1 MPKTRR
7 RAGDRT
13 AGADWQRGCLIDRA
27 EVPGFYKFCAKGR
40 APLVKWS
47 ISVIG
52 FCTAEGRTSVTGMIL
67 EQYRVSVRREGRPIP
82 CFCAWRE
89 RGRGGQGDRRDSK
102 KESCVLMMK
111 HVMNKPN
118 KLLSLA
124 LALGMTAALL
134 AGCGQQS
141 AQSTQSNSAGSASA
155 VSGSQSSAQNAE
167 KVRVGLA
174 WLADFENGEVDE
186 DTQAYIDAVTRAG
199 GEPVLLEQ
207 ATDLDSAK
215 AALDTVDALIL
226 TGGEDVDPSYY
237 NEEPDPMLE
246 EPNPARDTSDYWMM
260 TAALDEDFPTLATCR
275 GMQVMNV
282 VCGGT
287 LYQDLPTQFDS
298 DIQHRDPELV
308 DFTYHDV
315 TIEDGSLLAQIMGAG
330 KLNVNSWHH
339 QGIKT
344 VGEGL
349 TVTAHSDDGLVEALE
364 MQDKTFMLGVQFHP
378 EWRVVEGDDSF
389 LPFFTALMD
398 AAEN

>member
-1 MPKTRR
+1 
-7 RAGDRT
+7 
-13 AGADWQRGCLIDRA
+13 
-27 EVPGFYKFCAKGR
+27 
-40 APLVKWS
+40 
-47 ISVIG
+47 
-52 FCTAEGRTSVTGMIL
+52 
-67 EQYRVSVRREGRPIP
+67 
-82 CFCAWRE
+82 
-89 RGRGGQGDRRDSK
+89 
-102 KESCVLMMK
+102 MK

-124 LALGMTAALL
+124 LALGMSAALL

-141 AQSTQSNSAGSASA
+141 AQSDSTSASSA
-155 VSGSQSSAQNAE
+155 VSGSQSAQDGE

-174 WLADFENGEVDE
+174 WLADFENGQVDE
-186 DTQAYIDAVTRAG
+186 DTQAYIDAVTQAG

-226 TGGEDVDPSYY
+226 TGGEDIDPSYY
-237 NEEPDPMLE
+237 NEAPDPMLE

-298 DIQHRDPELV
+298 DVQHRDPELV
-308 DFTYHDV
+308 EFTYHDV

-330 KLNVNSWHH
+330 QAERELLAPP
-339 QGIKT
+339 G
-344 VGEGL
+344 GEDRGGGPHRHRPL
-349 TVTAHSDDGLVEALE
+349 
-364 MQDKTFMLGVQFHP
+364 
-378 EWRVVEGDDSF
+378 
-389 LPFFTALMD
+389 
-398 AAEN
+398 

>member
-1 MPKTRR
+1 M
-7 RAGDRT
+7 
-13 AGADWQRGCLIDRA
+13 
-27 EVPGFYKFCAKGR
+27 
-40 APLVKWS
+40 
-47 ISVIG
+47 
-52 FCTAEGRTSVTGMIL
+52 
-67 EQYRVSVRREGRPIP
+67 
-82 CFCAWRE
+82 
-89 RGRGGQGDRRDSK
+89 
-102 KESCVLMMK
+102 
-111 HVMNKPN
+111 
-118 KLLSLA
+118 
-124 LALGMTAALL
+124 
-134 AGCGQQS
+134 
-141 AQSTQSNSAGSASA
+141 
-155 VSGSQSSAQNAE
+155 
-167 KVRVGLA
+167 
-174 WLADFENGEVDE
+174 DE
-186 DTQAYIDAVTRAG
+186 DTQAYIDAVTQAG

-226 TGGEDVDPSYY
+226 TGGEDIDPSYY
-237 NEEPDPMLE
+237 NEAPDPMLE

-298 DIQHRDPELV
+298 DVQHRDPELV

-339 QGIKT
+339 QGVKT

-349 TVTAHSDDGLVEALE
+349 TVTARSDDGLVEALE

-398 AAEN
+398 AAK

>member
-1 MPKTRR
+1 
-7 RAGDRT
+7 
-13 AGADWQRGCLIDRA
+13 
-27 EVPGFYKFCAKGR
+27 
-40 APLVKWS
+40 
-47 ISVIG
+47 
-52 FCTAEGRTSVTGMIL
+52 
-67 EQYRVSVRREGRPIP
+67 
-82 CFCAWRE
+82 
-89 RGRGGQGDRRDSK
+89 
-102 KESCVLMMK
+102 MK

-275 GMQVMNV
+275 GMQVMTV

-287 LYQDLPTQFDS
+287 L
-298 DIQHRDPELV
+298 
-308 DFTYHDV
+308 
-315 TIEDGSLLAQIMGAG
+315 
-330 KLNVNSWHH
+330 
-339 QGIKT
+339 
-344 VGEGL
+344 
-349 TVTAHSDDGLVEALE
+349 
-364 MQDKTFMLGVQFHP
+364 
-378 EWRVVEGDDSF
+378 
-389 LPFFTALMD
+389 
-398 AAEN
+398 

>member
-1 MPKTRR
+1 
-7 RAGDRT
+7 
-13 AGADWQRGCLIDRA
+13 
-27 EVPGFYKFCAKGR
+27 
-40 APLVKWS
+40 
-47 ISVIG
+47 
-52 FCTAEGRTSVTGMIL
+52 
-67 EQYRVSVRREGRPIP
+67 
-82 CFCAWRE
+82 
-89 RGRGGQGDRRDSK
+89 
-102 KESCVLMMK
+102 MK

-155 VSGSQSSAQNAE
+155 VSGSQSGAQNAE

-349 TVTAHSDDGLVEALE
+349 TVTARSDDGLVEALE

>member
-1 MPKTRR
+1 MKKVWNSFLISFAMFSKIPVPR
-7 RAGDRT
+7 
-13 AGADWQRGCLIDRA
+13 ADWDKENMKYMICFFPAIGVIIGLLEWGYGWVAMKLDFGSLMRAAGFVLI
-27 EVPGFYKFCAKGR
+27 
-40 APLVKWS
+40 PL
-47 ISVIG
+47 I
-52 FCTAEGRTSVTGMIL
+52 VTGGI
-67 EQYRVSVRREGRPIP
+67 
-82 CFCAWRE
+82 
-89 RGRGGQGDRRDSK
+89 
-102 KESCVLMMK
+102 
-111 HVMNKPN
+111 H
-118 KLLSLA
+118 
-124 LALGMTAALL
+124 
-134 AGCGQQS
+134 
-141 AQSTQSNSAGSASA
+141 
-155 VSGSQSSAQNAE
+155 
-167 KVRVGLA
+167 
-174 WLADFENGEVDE
+174 
-186 DTQAYIDAVTRAG
+186 
-199 GEPVLLEQ
+199 
-207 ATDLDSAK
+207 LDGF
-215 AALDTVDALIL
+215 LDTVDALIL

-237 NEEPDPMLE
+237 NEAPDPMLE

-298 DIQHRDPELV
+298 DVQHRDPELV

-339 QGIKT
+339 QGVKT

-349 TVTAHSDDGLVEALE
+349 TVTARSDDGLVEALE

-398 AAEN
+398 AAK

>member
-1 MPKTRR
+1 M
-7 RAGDRT
+7 
-13 AGADWQRGCLIDRA
+13 
-27 EVPGFYKFCAKGR
+27 
-40 APLVKWS
+40 
-47 ISVIG
+47 
-52 FCTAEGRTSVTGMIL
+52 
-67 EQYRVSVRREGRPIP
+67 
-82 CFCAWRE
+82 
-89 RGRGGQGDRRDSK
+89 
-102 KESCVLMMK
+102 
-111 HVMNKPN
+111 
-118 KLLSLA
+118 
-124 LALGMTAALL
+124 
-134 AGCGQQS
+134 
-141 AQSTQSNSAGSASA
+141 
-155 VSGSQSSAQNAE
+155 
-167 KVRVGLA
+167 GLA

-237 NEEPDPMLE
+237 NEAPDPMLE

-298 DIQHRDPELV
+298 DVQHRDPELV

-339 QGIKT
+339 QGVKT

-349 TVTAHSDDGLVEALE
+349 TVTARSDDGLVEALE

-378 EWRVVEGDDSF
+378 ERMSYARRRPDCDDGGAIWEYF
-389 LPFFTALMD
+389 LKQCN
-398 AAEN
+398 EYK

>member
-1 MPKTRR
+1 M
-7 RAGDRT
+7 
-13 AGADWQRGCLIDRA
+13 
-27 EVPGFYKFCAKGR
+27 
-40 APLVKWS
+40 
-47 ISVIG
+47 
-52 FCTAEGRTSVTGMIL
+52 
-67 EQYRVSVRREGRPIP
+67 
-82 CFCAWRE
+82 
-89 RGRGGQGDRRDSK
+89 
-102 KESCVLMMK
+102 
-111 HVMNKPN
+111 
-118 KLLSLA
+118 
-124 LALGMTAALL
+124 
-134 AGCGQQS
+134 
-141 AQSTQSNSAGSASA
+141 
-155 VSGSQSSAQNAE
+155 
-167 KVRVGLA
+167 GLA

-237 NEEPDPMLE
+237 NEAPAPMLE
-246 EPNPARDTSDYWMM
+246 APNPARDTSDYWMM

-349 TVTAHSDDGLVEALE
+349 TVTARSDDGLVEALE

-398 AAEN
+398 AAEKLEYQIQYVRSAVFRC

>member
-1 MPKTRR
+1 
-7 RAGDRT
+7 
-13 AGADWQRGCLIDRA
+13 
-27 EVPGFYKFCAKGR
+27 
-40 APLVKWS
+40 
-47 ISVIG
+47 
-52 FCTAEGRTSVTGMIL
+52 
-67 EQYRVSVRREGRPIP
+67 
-82 CFCAWRE
+82 
-89 RGRGGQGDRRDSK
+89 
-102 KESCVLMMK
+102 MK

-124 LALGMTAALL
+124 LALGMSAALL

-141 AQSTQSNSAGSASA
+141 AQSAQSDSASASSA
-155 VSGSQSSAQNAE
+155 VSGSQSAQDGE

-174 WLADFENGEVDE
+174 WLADFENGQVDE
-186 DTQAYIDAVTRAG
+186 DTQAYIDAVTQAG

-207 ATDLDSAK
+207 VTDLDSAK

-226 TGGEDVDPSYY
+226 TGGEDV
-237 NEEPDPMLE
+237 
-246 EPNPARDTSDYWMM
+246 
-260 TAALDEDFPTLATCR
+260 
-275 GMQVMNV
+275 GMQVRNV

-298 DIQHRDPELV
+298 DVQHRDPELV

-339 QGIKT
+339 QGVKT

-349 TVTAHSDDGLVEALE
+349 TVTARSDDGLVEALE

-398 AAEN
+398 AAK